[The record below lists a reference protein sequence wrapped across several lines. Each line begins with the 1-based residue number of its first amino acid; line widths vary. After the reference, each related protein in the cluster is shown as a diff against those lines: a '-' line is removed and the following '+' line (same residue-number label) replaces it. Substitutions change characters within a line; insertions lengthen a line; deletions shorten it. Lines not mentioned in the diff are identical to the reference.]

1 VRRLIANERL
11 SEVKRF
17 LRAAEEGRAARRAL
31 THSLLAVSRWQTLDP
46 QTTDVN
52 PFVAG
57 MAAPVKPFAMA
68 SLAAKISD
76 ILQT

>member
-1 VRRLIANERL
+1 VTSDPPLCGFARQGAPAYRER
-11 SEVKRF
+11 
-17 LRAAEEGRAARRAL
+17 ARRAL

>member
-1 VRRLIANERL
+1 
-11 SEVKRF
+11 
-17 LRAAEEGRAARRAL
+17 
-31 THSLLAVSRWQTLDP
+31 
-46 QTTDVN
+46 VN